1 MKNSTMETGRLS
13 LSLLTL
19 DETDFVFELLNT
31 PQWIRFIGERNIRT
45 KQDAAA
51 YIQKIAD
58 NPSADYWVVK
68 LKDTGTAIGVVTFMK
83 RDYLD
88 HYDIGY
94 AFLPQ
99 FGKKGYAYEA
109 SKRLFHEV
117 KNEHATILATVLK
130 ENSNSIQLLEKLG
143 LKFDKEII
151 INNEPLQ
158 LYSITLRK

>member
-1 MKNSTMETGRLS
+1 MKNSTMETDRLS
-13 LSLLTL
+13 LSLLSPE
-19 DETDFVFELLNT
+19 ETDFIFELLNT
-31 PQWIRFIGERNIRT
+31 PQWIQFIGNRNIKT
-45 KQDAAA
+45 KADAAA

-58 NPSADYWVVK
+58 NPTADYWVVK
-68 LKDTGTAIGVVTFMK
+68 LKENGTSLGVVTFMK

-109 SKRLFHEV
+109 SKRLLDEV
-117 KNEHATILATVLK
+117 KSEHSTIFATVLK
-130 ENSNSIQLLEKLG
+130 DNKSSIQLLEKLG

-151 INNEPLQ
+151 INNEALQ
-158 LYSITLRK
+158 LYAIAIQR